1 MNGDKDEET
10 GLNYPIMFFIPNLK
24 DNSPYQVGDQITV
37 LKAKFT
43 VG

>member
-10 GLNYPIMFFIPNLK
+10 GLHYKTMFFIPNLK
-24 DNSPYQVGDQITV
+24 DNSPYQAGDQITV

-43 VG
+43 VA